1 MKIIPIL
8 KEQLVLLKLINDNNT
23 QHKDQFSVGYQELI
37 ERVISICDTD
47 LLDNIEKRKII
58 HKEVMR
64 PLNVYDNSKRT
75 VMDYLEICW
84 RGQMKYLDEKE
95 PHYLRENTKKVMNE
109 IAEALE
115 DVFYFKCPYLK

>member
-8 KEQLVLLKLINDNNT
+8 KQQLVLLKLINENNT

-37 ERVISICDTD
+37 ERVITKCDTD

-58 HKEVMR
+58 HKEVML
-64 PLNVYDNSKRT
+64 PLDVYDNSNRT
-75 VMDYLEICW
+75 VMDYLAICW
-84 RGQMKYLDEKE
+84 REQMKYLDEKE
-95 PHYLRENTKKVMNE
+95 PYYLRTNTKKVMNE

-115 DVFYFKCPYLK
+115 DVFYFKCPFLK

>member
-47 LLDNIEKRKII
+47 LFCDF
-58 HKEVMR
+58 
-64 PLNVYDNSKRT
+64 T
-75 VMDYLEICW
+75 
-84 RGQMKYLDEKE
+84 
-95 PHYLRENTKKVMNE
+95 
-109 IAEALE
+109 
-115 DVFYFKCPYLK
+115 